1 MTPTYRVLEEG
12 TIREVYFY
20 VVDISEF
27 MANKLADRGSLSSRS
42 IITNF
47 QDFIIK
53 IVQELNIES
62 QPPAKPVV
70 VILFDLN
77 VDDRIHFHQFFDQSF
92 WNDVVVSGDLSFDIP
107 ARSLIRMDVVFR
119 VVIIQF
125 G

>member
-1 MTPTYRVLEEG
+1 MTPTYRVFEEG

-53 IVQELNIES
+53 IAQELNIES
-62 QPPAKPVV
+62 QPPA
-70 VILFDLN
+70 
-77 VDDRIHFHQFFDQSF
+77 
-92 WNDVVVSGDLSFDIP
+92 
-107 ARSLIRMDVVFR
+107 
-119 VVIIQF
+119 
-125 G
+125 